1 MDSNGFSGNLNFNNS
16 QSSSGNIPTI
26 SSLNLDNSQS
36 ETSQSQGQQQQNVN
50 LFSSQS
56 FAFPPN
62 FDLNSLSPAERELLL
77 RRLQQQ
83 QQQLQR
89 ARQQQ
94 LQQAQAQR
102 MTMNAYST
110 PRPPLS
116 APNNPNI
123 TGSNPIVNNQY
134 FVNPVN
140 QMGHMTGPVQM
151 MGYPQNYLVRP
162 VLGGPGV
169 FPSITSNPSSNG
181 INPAL
186 LQNQHQQQQ
195 QQQQQGIKQIN
206 PQQFTNPLANVP
218 LKSDPVLY
226 TVQSAP
232 PQPQT
237 PQHPQSHQTQQAQ
250 SLSLNLPQ
258 LDEQI
263 LSSEGNFIEHLIKFL
278 DAIKFTNRVV
288 PQLANRPISLH
299 RLFTVVTSLGG
310 FLKVGETKKW
320 PIVAHSLQL
329 PANSYE
335 IVSTVRATYYT
346 FLYTYEQYFV
356 QKRPLDKIDCK
367 KNLLII
373 SY

>member
-83 QQQLQR
+83 
-89 ARQQQ
+89 

-151 MGYPQNYLVRP
+151 MG
-162 VLGGPGV
+162 

-356 QKRPLDKIDCK
+356 QKRTLDKIDCK

>member
-1 MDSNGFSGNLNFNNS
+1 MDSSGFGTNSSLNNS
-16 QSSSGNIPTI
+16 QNSLGGNISSS
-26 SSLNLDNSQS
+26 NLDNNSVS
-36 ETSQSQGQQQQNVN
+36 EPSNSNSHFPPQQPQLQQQNVP
-50 LFSSQS
+50 S

-62 FDLNSLSPAERELLL
+62 FDLNSLPPAERELLL

-83 QQQLQR
+83 QQQQLQR
-89 ARQQQ
+89 ARQQQQQ

-102 MTMNAYST
+102 MTMNAYTT

-116 APNNPNI
+116 GINPNI
-123 TGSNPIVNNQY
+123 PSNPIGNNQF
-134 FVNPVN
+134 FVNPMN
-140 QMGHMTGPVQM
+140 PMAGPIQM
-151 MGYPQNYLVRP
+151 MGYPQNYLNRP
-162 VLGGPGV
+162 TLSGSG
-169 FPSITSNPSSNG
+169 FPSSINSG

-186 LQNQHQQQQ
+186 LQQQHQHQQQQ
-195 QQQQQGIKQIN
+195 QQLSQGMKQIN
-206 PQQFTNPLANVP
+206 PQQFTNPLAGVP

-226 TVQSAP
+226 TVPPNSTQSQS
-232 PQPQT
+232 PQA
-237 PQHPQSHQTQQAQ
+237 QAQ
-250 SLSLNLPQ
+250 SQSLNLPQ
-258 LDEQI
+258 LDEQT

-288 PQLANRPISLH
+288 PQLANRPISLY

-320 PIVAHSLQL
+320 PIVTHSLQL

-346 FLYTYEQYFV
+346 FLYAYEQYFV

-367 KNLLII
+367 IF
-373 SY
+373 